1 MLEEEILDQAIA
13 KKNKEIDILN
23 ERNERMKNEYETKI
37 KNLMNSI
44 TTLKKKMSK
53 IEEET
58 HDNT

>member
-44 TTLKKKMSK
+44 TTLKKKNVK
-53 IEEET
+53 
-58 HDNT
+58 NRRRNP